1 MFNILIVCGTRPE
14 IIKLAPVYLYLK
26 EQSWANVVW
35 LHTGQHDEMSKK
47 ILACFEITPD
57 ITLKREGKSL
67 SEFSIGL
74 RKQLDALLDKSRF
87 DMTIVQGDTESAF
100 IGALSSFYQR
110 IPIAHVEAGLRTYD
124 LERPFPEEGLRQM
137 ITRITS
143 LNFAPTVGAEN
154 ALIKEGVAR
163 NSIFLTG
170 NTVIDA
176 QQWIIKYHHITKKIM
191 PGRQI
196 LVTMH
201 RRENWGNE
209 IEQACKAIA
218 QLALSHDEL
227 EILFPVHLN
236 PAVRDQVYPILGN
249 LRNVR
254 LTPPL
259 DYLEMQQSI
268 ADSWLILTDSGGI
281 QEEAPTFGIPVLVLR
296 QETERPEAVKAGCA
310 KIIGTHQSA
319 IVEAVEILLKDPMA
333 YKAMQAKQNPFGDGQ
348 ASERISESIHSYLLR
363 NKGQQKI

>member
-1 MFNILIVCGTRPE
+1 MFNILIICGTRPE
-14 IIKLAPVYLYLK
+14 IIKLAPVYLYL
-26 EQSWANVVW
+26 QSQPWANVSW
-35 LHTGQHDEMSKK
+35 LHTGQHDEMSQK

-57 ITLKREGKSL
+57 ITLKREGTNL
-67 SEFSIGL
+67 SDFSIGL
-74 RKQLDALLDKSRF
+74 RRQLDQVLESTKF

-100 IGALSSFYQR
+100 VGALSSFYQR

-124 LERPFPEEGLRQM
+124 LDRPFPEEGLRQM

-143 LNFAPTVGAEN
+143 LNFAPTVGAKN
-154 ALIKEGVAR
+154 ALTQEGIAPDL
-163 NSIFLTG
+163 IYLTG

-176 QQWIIKYHHITKKIM
+176 QQWIIAHHHIKEKITKGK
-191 PGRQI
+191 QI

-209 IEQACKAIA
+209 IEQACKAIS
-218 QLALSHDEL
+218 QLALTHDDL
-227 EILFPVHLN
+227 EFLFPVHLN
-236 PAVRDQVYPILGN
+236 PAVKDQVYPILGS
-249 LRNVR
+249 LKNVK
-254 LTPPL
+254 LTAPL

-296 QETERPEAVKAGCA
+296 KETERPEAVNAGCA

-319 IVEAVEILLKDPMA
+319 IVEAVEILLKDPPA
-333 YKAMQAKQNPFGDGQ
+333 YSAMQAKQNPFGDGH
-348 ASERISESIHSYLLR
+348 ASERISQSIHSYLLR